1 MKTVIELSLKTL
13 TSKRNMAE
21 EALKG
26 RKYIFEE
33 KLKRHE
39 KSLDT
44 FRKLDPP
51 LINMEL
57 MKDYVTKIDE
67 IHLKLMVLIFI
78 MNFFNS

>member
-1 MKTVIELSLKTL
+1 MDVIIELSLKTL
-13 TSKRNMAE
+13 TTKRNMAE

-39 KSLDT
+39 RSLDA

-51 LINMEL
+51 LVNMEL
-57 MKDYVTKIDE
+57 MKDYVAKIDE
-67 IHLKLMVLIFI
+67 IHSKLMVI
-78 MNFFNS
+78 